1 MTEQVRLQ
9 AMKILERRDVSRKML
24 VDRLTEKGAAPEE
37 AQEAADWLCSLGLLD
52 DARYAGL
59 VVRHYAGK
67 GYGPRAASGR
77 SCTGG
82 AYQSRC
88 GNRRWKSCR
97 RQRIPPCGCSGPGC
111 AEDAPPRRTCAGPP
125 PISNGGDFPG
135 RRSARPWN
143 DTKPKP
149 RITDMSETE
158 NRRPPLAL
166 ISLGCPK
173 NLVNSEEMLAL
184 LDQAGYPTTAD
195 PARAAAVIIN
205 TCAFIDD
212 AKSEAIERIL
222 ETAALRRDNPGLKIL
237 VAGCLA
243 QRYQRQVLD
252 QLPEVNGLVGTG
264 SFHRIVPAVEAV
276 LRGEAPVFLDSI
288 DEPLRPLPR
297 AVSTGPRW
305 AYLRIAEGCNNRC
318 AFCVIPSLR
327 GRYPQ
332 PGPWRISWRR
342 PGCLCSEGV
351 RELIVV
357 AQDITRYG
365 TDRYGKRRLAELLRE
380 LCKLDVDWV
389 RLHYLYPEAIDEEL
403 IQTIAQEKKIV
414 RYLDIPIQHINDG
427 ILRRMNRRGSGAEI
441 PRPAGKAPGADPGPG
456 FAHIP
461 DHGPARRGRGG
472 V

>member
-1 MTEQVRLQ
+1 
-9 AMKILERRDVSRKML
+9 
-24 VDRLTEKGAAPEE
+24 
-37 AQEAADWLCSLGLLD
+37 
-52 DARYAGL
+52 
-59 VVRHYAGK
+59 
-67 GYGPRAASGR
+67 
-77 SCTGG
+77 
-82 AYQSRC
+82 
-88 GNRRWKSCR
+88 
-97 RQRIPPCGCSGPGC
+97 
-111 AEDAPPRRTCAGPP
+111 
-125 PISNGGDFPG
+125 
-135 RRSARPWN
+135 
-143 DTKPKP
+143 
-149 RITDMSETE
+149 MSETE

-288 DEPLRPLPR
+288 DEPLPSLPR

-327 GRYPQ
+327 GRY
-332 PGPWRISWRR
+332 RSRAMEDILEEARN
-342 PGCLCSEGV
+342 LCGKGV

-380 LCKLDVDWV
+380 LCKLDADWI
-389 RLHYLYPEAIDEEL
+389 RLHYLYPEAIDDEL

-427 ILRRMNRRGSGAEI
+427 ILRRMNRRGSGEEIRALLVKLRERIPGLVLRTSLITGLPGEGEAEFEELCEFLQQARI
-441 PRPAGKAPGADPGPG
+441 ERVGVFPYSPEEGTPAAEMLDRCTPEEARRRASLIMDLQAGIMDRLAESFLGRTIQVLVMGSTPDGLLWGRSAWDSPDIDGRVVFSGRARPGDMVSVRCTGSDEGDLLGEQA
-456 FAHIP
+456 
-461 DHGPARRGRGG
+461 GPAF
-472 V
+472 